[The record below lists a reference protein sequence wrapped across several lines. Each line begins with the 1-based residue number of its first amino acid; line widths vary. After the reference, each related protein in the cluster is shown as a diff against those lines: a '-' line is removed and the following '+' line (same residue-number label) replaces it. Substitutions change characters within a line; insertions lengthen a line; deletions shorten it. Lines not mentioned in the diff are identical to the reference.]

1 MSLPAASTFLL
12 AFMMPEASRSQPRPS
27 LGKTISIGA
36 PDFFTV
42 TARYSNEM
50 PIGNSPCPARVQGC
64 EPECVYSAMFSCNAS
79 MNFQPSASPHI
90 CSQPA
95 TSRKPVPDEAG
106 LGITILPL
114 YTGLVR
120 SFHDSGLG
128 SPCFP
133 ASTVLKQTAAPYT
146 SIPTHCG
153 GIWP

>member
-1 MSLPAASTFLL
+1 
-12 AFMMPEASRSQPRPS
+12 
-27 LGKTISIGA
+27 
-36 PDFFTV
+36 
-42 TARYSNEM
+42 
-50 PIGNSPCPARVQGC
+50 
-64 EPECVYSAMFSCNAS
+64 MFSCSAS
-79 MNFQPSASPHI
+79 MNFHASASPHI
-90 CSQPA
+90 CNQPA

-133 ASTVLKQTAAPYT
+133 ASAVLKQTAAPYT

-153 GIWP
+153 GVVGVPNLGGSLSAPFCAEPRGKPPFAEPPQLH